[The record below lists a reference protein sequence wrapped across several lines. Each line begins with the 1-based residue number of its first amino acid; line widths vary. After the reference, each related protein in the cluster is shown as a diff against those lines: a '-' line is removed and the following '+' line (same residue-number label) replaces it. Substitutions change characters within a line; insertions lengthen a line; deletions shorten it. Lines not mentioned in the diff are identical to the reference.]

1 MNIIESLII
10 GLSSSIVSILI
21 YMINIK
27 IEKEETNN
35 KNLIK
40 ISLLGFFLGVF
51 SYFISNSF
59 STQVGGFAT
68 TIDQD
73 IHVGQPNF

>member
-1 MNIIESLII
+1 MNIIENFII
-10 GLSSSIVSILI
+10 GLSSSIVTIII
-21 YMINIK
+21 YMINVK

-40 ISLLGFFLGVF
+40 VSLLGFFLGIF
-51 SYFISNSF
+51 SCFISKIF
-59 STQVGGFAT
+59 LTQVGGAT
-68 TIDQD
+68 IMVDQD